1 MSDRALEGIL
11 IVDLSRVL
19 AGPYCTML
27 LADYGAEVLKI
38 EQPGLGDGTRQW
50 GPPWV
55 GDQSAYFLSVNR
67 NKKSL
72 TLDLKTAEGQAI
84 VKQLAAKA
92 DVVIENFKPGTT
104 GRMGIDYETL
114 AAGNPG
120 LIYCAITGYG
130 QTGPYRDRPGY
141 DFMIQAQGGI
151 MSLNGPPD
159 GDPYKVGVAIVDITA
174 GLFASSAILAAL
186 HERSSSGRGQYIDVA
201 LLDAQVAWLANVAHN
216 YFATGEAPG
225 RYGNAHPNIVPYEL
239 FPTADGH
246 LALAIGSD
254 GQYRRFCEIAGRPD
268 LWDDERFQSNA
279 GRVEN
284 RDELVPLIQ
293 DICRRR
299 PSGEW
304 IELLVQAGI
313 PAGPIN
319 DIPAVLADPQ
329 VLARQMVQEVDHAT
343 AGRIQLLGPVAR
355 LSRTPAAIRQA
366 PPTLGADT
374 EQILAQRLGY
384 TPEAIEALKRQ
395 GII

>member
-27 LADYGAEVLKI
+27 LADYGAEVIKI
-38 EQPGLGDGTRQW
+38 EQPEMGDGTRQW

-55 GDQSAYFLSVNR
+55 GDESAYFLSVNR

-72 TLDLKTAEGQAI
+72 TLNLKTPEGQAI
-84 VKQLAAKA
+84 ARKLAVEA
-92 DVVIENFKPGTT
+92 DVVIENFKPGTVD
-104 GRMGIDYETL
+104 RMGIDYETL
-114 AAGNPG
+114 AAENPG
-120 LIYCAITGYG
+120 LVYCSITGYG
-130 QTGPYRDRPGY
+130 QNGPYRDRPGY

-186 HERSSSGRGQYIDVA
+186 HERSNSGRGQYIDVA
-201 LLDAQVAWLANVAHN
+201 LLDTQVAWLANVAHN
-216 YFATGEAPG
+216 YFASGEAPG

-239 FPTADGH
+239 FPTADGY
-246 LALAIGSD
+246 LALAIGTD
-254 GQYRRFCEIAGRPD
+254 GQYHRFCRIAGRPD
-268 LWDDERFQSNA
+268 LWADKRFQSNA

-293 DICRRR
+293 DICRQR
-299 PSGEW
+299 PTAEW
-304 IELLVQAGI
+304 IERLVEAGI

-329 VLARQMVQEVDHAT
+329 VQVREMVQEVDHAT
-343 AGRIQLLGPVAR
+343 AGRIQLLGPVAK

-366 PPTLGADT
+366 PPSLGADT
-374 EQILAQRLGY
+374 EEILAQRLGY
-384 TPEAIEALKRQ
+384 APEAIAALKRQ
-395 GII
+395 GIV